1 MNGVEQKKKSIY
13 ETLCAVDVTK
23 YVKKKN
29 NLTYLPWAAAWGIV
43 KSIYPQSTYRIIS
56 QVVDDFGNRRYWHDD
71 GKTGWVEVETR
82 IVSEGTTSIQ
92 SCILPIMDYR
102 NQAIPI
108 DKITSTDA
116 NKSAMRCLVKSLA
129 MHGLGLYVYN
139 GEDIPESTAELNEVL
154 AKVDKAVKAKAA
166 ISDEAKLKV
175 KELCEDA
182 EKLAYPEREEN
193 EITGAYRTID
203 DIDILE
209 SLHRKLLKIR

>member
-1 MNGVEQKKKSIY
+1 MEQTKEKSIY

-43 KSIYPQSTYRIIS
+43 KSIYPKSSYRIIS
-56 QVVDDFGNRRYWHDD
+56 QTVDDLGNVRYWHDD
-71 GKTGWVEVETR
+71 GKTGWVEVETA
-82 IVSEGTTSIQ
+82 IISEDSNSVQ
-92 SCILPIMDYR
+92 SCVLPIMDFR

-116 NKSAMRCLVKSLA
+116 NKSVMRCLVKSLA

-139 GEDIPESTAELNEVL
+139 GEDVPESTAELNEIL

-166 ISDEAKLKV
+166 ISDKAKAKV
-175 KELCEDA
+175 KELCEEA
-182 EKLAYPEREEN
+182 EKLAYPEREES
-193 EITGAYRTID
+193 EITGAYKTID
-203 DIDILE
+203 DTDILE